1 MSSSAS
7 WFGGVE
13 TAPAIEVFALTL
25 AFNED
30 KHSQKVNLGV
40 GGSSLFLTL
49 PYFFLIYSFR
59 CYILYI
65 AFYLKCG
72 GDII

>member
-1 MSSSAS
+1 MTSAS

-30 KHSQKVNLGV
+30 KHPLKVNLGV
-40 GGSSLFLTL
+40 GGKCFLF
-49 PYFFLIYSFR
+49 IYNIKIK
-59 CYILYI
+59 YIYT
-65 AFYLKCG
+65 
-72 GDII
+72 